1 MEVFKFFLWHAF
13 GRYTWYYYSCHDNPV
28 RIRFASLKH
37 FLESAAITAE
47 KARLPERSGM
57 IPELNKP
64 E

>member
-1 MEVFKFFLWHAF
+1 
-13 GRYTWYYYSCHDNPV
+13 V